1 MGRSLRLKSLNVT
14 ALTASLAA
22 LVVGLLMVVTM
33 QGSSPRPVSRL
44 EAGMPRLASPSC
56 AECHSG
62 IVADF
67 ATAPHSNTLRRGND
81 PAMLSAFAGQ
91 SVEIDGRQFSFSV
104 EQDEL
109 WFKSNDLDYRRRVDW
124 VFGSGRHALT
134 PVSLDAEGSTQLF
147 VSSYADGQ
155 LRTTPG
161 ASAVNSSPL
170 RLGNYQA
177 AADTRRCFGCHVSRL
192 PAENDFGRPQHC
204 ELEMDS
210 DSPSDAAK
218 GSASVTLPDNDCM
231 IANLD
236 CSRCHFG
243 AAEHARSGG
252 SLPLLQGW
260 SKLTPL
266 ESINRCGECHRR
278 ADEMKSY
285 EISVDQT
292 HLVRFAPVG
301 LAMSRCFQVANAA
314 ENAGRYPRMDCIT
327 CHDPH
332 LPSRT
337 EPEFFEAICRDCHT
351 SPPQDSASQSHP
363 ITEVVTCSQQP
374 ADSACLSCHM
384 PMTDFAPGLR
394 FTDHWIR

>member
-1 MGRSLRLKSLNVT
+1 M
-14 ALTASLAA
+14 ASLAA
-22 LVVGLLMVVTM
+22 LVAVLMLVVTM
-33 QGSSPRPVSRL
+33 QGSSPHPVSRL
-44 EAGMPRLASPSC
+44 EADLPRVNTQSC

-62 IVADF
+62 VVADF

-81 PAMLSAFAGQ
+81 PAMMSVFAGQ
-91 SVEIDGRQFSFSV
+91 SVEIEGRQFSFSK
-104 EQDEL
+104 EQDAL
-109 WFKSNDLDYRRRVDW
+109 WFKSDDLDYRRRVDW

-134 PVSLDAEGSTQLF
+134 PVSLDSEGLTQLF
-147 VSSYADGQ
+147 VSSFADGQ

-161 ASAVNSSPL
+161 ASSVDSDPL

-192 PAENDFGRPQHC
+192 SGKGDFGRQDVTCGLMHTASSSLVA
-204 ELEMDS
+204 EV
-210 DSPSDAAK
+210 
-218 GSASVTLPDNDCM
+218 SAPEVLPDAGCM
-231 IANLD
+231 VANLD

-243 AAEHARSGG
+243 ATEHAESGG
-252 SLPLLQGW
+252 KLPTLQGW
-260 SKLTPL
+260 SELTPL

-285 EISVDQT
+285 EISVEQT

-301 LAMSRCFQVANAA
+301 LSMSRCFQVANAA
-314 ENAGRYPRMDCIT
+314 ENVGNYPRLDCIT

-351 SPPQDSASQSHP
+351 SPEQDPRLKSQR
-363 ITEVVTCSQQP
+363 ITGVISCTQQP
-374 ADSACLSCHM
+374 HDSACLSCHM
-384 PMTDFAPGLR
+384 QKTDFAPGLR

>member
-1 MGRSLRLKSLNVT
+1 MGKIFRLKSFN
-14 ALTASLAA
+14 LTAAMACAGAFSFVMM
-22 LVVGLLMVVTM
+22 LVVTI
-33 QGSSPRPVSRL
+33 QGSSTRPISRL
-44 EAGMPRLASPSC
+44 EAGLPDVDTQTC

-81 PAMLSAFAGQ
+81 PAMLSVFAGQ
-91 SVEIDGRQFSFSV
+91 SVEIDGRQFSFS
-104 EQDEL
+104 EAQDAL
-109 WFKSNDLDYRRRVDW
+109 WFHSDDLDYQRRVDW

-134 PVSLDAEGSTQLF
+134 PVSLDSEGLTQLY
-147 VSSYADGQ
+147 VSSFADGR
-155 LRTTPG
+155 LRSTPG
-161 ASAVNSSPL
+161 VSAVNSRPL

-192 PAENDFGRPQHC
+192 PREGVLHGQDLLC
-204 ELEMDS
+204 ERMDTV
-210 DSPSDAAK
+210 SPPIVAA
-218 GSASVTLPDNDCM
+218 GSGHDDLPDADCM
-231 IANLD
+231 VANLD

-243 AAEHARSGG
+243 TAEHAESGG
-252 SLPLLQGW
+252 KLATLPSW
-260 SKLTPL
+260 SELTPL

-292 HLVRFAPVG
+292 HLIRFAPVG
-301 LAMSRCFQVANAA
+301 LSMSRCFQVANAA
-314 ENAGRYPRMDCIT
+314 ENAGNYSRLDCIT

-337 EPEFFEAICRDCHT
+337 EPQFFEAICRDCHT
-351 SPPQDSASQSHP
+351 SPEQDLSTESHL
-363 ITEVVTCSQQP
+363 ITGVVSCSQQP

-384 PMTDFAPGLR
+384 PKTDFAPGLR